1 MQGHHD
7 HLVRGVDL
15 ALVDDQ
21 HKRVRLCTGARQ
33 HLAGKGR
40 HHLAGVDER
49 VGEQAADPLVAH
61 VQPLGRAR
69 PGGREFHQ
77 VDVTHVQG
85 GCHKESQ
92 TFALL
97 LVLPR

>member
-1 MQGHHD
+1 MAPY
-7 HLVRGVDL
+7 LVRGVDL

-21 HKRVRLCTGARQ
+21 HKRVRLGPGARQ
-33 HLAGKGR
+33 YLTRKGR

-61 VQPLGRAR
+61 VQPLGRAGQ
-69 PGGREFHQ
+69 GGRKFHQ

-85 GCHKESQ
+85 GRHKES
-92 TFALL
+92 
-97 LVLPR
+97 